1 MTRDW
6 RVVPIEELRL
16 SELKS
21 LLEQQ
26 AAEWRSA
33 LFWDFKRTAI
43 HTFFLAELRALT
55 GSALLNADGR
65 AAGYACFEFQGRS
78 AEFTHFYVAPE
89 FRSIDANTCL
99 LSHAL
104 RQLTPEVD
112 HIVAAPAIPH
122 QIELG
127 ELSLLPQ
134 IHQCVAEQAPIS
146 HVGPGFAGRKSHAA
160 VAIRPWHEAYER
172 QAAQII
178 PASYSGHIEAGLDG
192 FDRSVAAAADYLA
205 GVIHFQTTFPFL
217 PEASFVAIRQDSGDL
232 CGFIVAAH
240 ALSGVAFANLL
251 CVGPGL
257 AEYRIGN
264 RLTEEHRQALARM
277 DYRTVTLRR
286 RADHRLA
293 RFYRRLGFV
302 KQFDQM
308 VYEWRVPISSSRCLI

>member
-99 LSHAL
+99 LATPSVSL
-104 RQLTPEVD
+104 RLKSTT
-112 HIVAAPAIPH
+112 
-122 QIELG
+122 
-127 ELSLLPQ
+127 SLQ
-134 IHQCVAEQAPIS
+134 
-146 HVGPGFAGRKSHAA
+146 
-160 VAIRPWHEAYER
+160 RP
-172 QAAQII
+172 
-178 PASYSGHIEAGLDG
+178 P
-192 FDRSVAAAADYLA
+192 
-205 GVIHFQTTFPFL
+205 FPT
-217 PEASFVAIRQDSGDL
+217 R
-232 CGFIVAAH
+232 
-240 ALSGVAFANLL
+240 
-251 CVGPGL
+251 
-257 AEYRIGN
+257 
-264 RLTEEHRQALARM
+264 
-277 DYRTVTLRR
+277 
-286 RADHRLA
+286 
-293 RFYRRLGFV
+293 
-302 KQFDQM
+302 
-308 VYEWRVPISSSRCLI
+308 SSSASCPCCPRSINAWRNRPPSRM